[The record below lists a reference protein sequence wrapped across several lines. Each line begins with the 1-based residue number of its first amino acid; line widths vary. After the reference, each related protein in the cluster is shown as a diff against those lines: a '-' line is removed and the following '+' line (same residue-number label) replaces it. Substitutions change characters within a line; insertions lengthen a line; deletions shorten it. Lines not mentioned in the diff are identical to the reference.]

1 MLDDKT
7 KQALLK
13 LLGKEE
19 LYDRLNEITVKS
31 TERKDR
37 DETYIRRL
45 EKRISVLEKEVS
57 EANTIIRDLSKLVVQ
72 ENTDE
77 QN

>member
-7 KQALLK
+7 KQELLK

-19 LYDRLNEITVKS
+19 LYDRLCEITVKS

-57 EANTIIRDLSKLVVQ
+57 EANTIVRDLSKLVVQ